1 MNLRLARALSAP
13 GAFRVF
19 LVLVVVMHHSFPF
32 RLGAWAVY
40 VFFIL
45 SGYWI
50 ARMWRGKYL
59 KTKQPYLTYIA
70 SRWMRLAP
78 VFIICIALQVLTKI
92 SLNDVQ
98 EPYWSHAGWW
108 IRQLLIVG
116 STAAGKILPPSW
128 SLDVEMQF
136 YILAPLL
143 ILLGSRLPIVAT
155 LVGIASLVYFIAHML
170 AGGAFD
176 EANVIFYLAYFVA
189 GIIIAE
195 TDWRASGKFALA
207 SLLTSAIVVI
217 VLLILPQTR
226 GAVFARGT
234 GAAPQSVLLVNIIL
248 AAAALLIIPFVSW
261 NVHQQSDSFDRWLG
275 NLAYPV
281 YLFHWMPREFYYALV
296 DWSRPA
302 WMNALLLFAN
312 GLVAIIGGMIILFID
327 TPLDQ
332 LRGRWV
338 KSRQIK

>member
-1 MNLRLARALSAP
+1 MNLRLARVLSAP
-13 GAFRVF
+13 GAFRLF
-19 LVLVVVMHHSFPF
+19 LVLVVVVHHSFPV

-50 ARMWRGKYL
+50 ARMWTGKYL

-78 VFIICIALQVLTKI
+78 VFMICIALQVLTKI
-92 SLNDVQ
+92 FLNDVQ
-98 EPYWSHAGWW
+98 APYWLHLGWW

-116 STAAGKILPPSW
+116 STAAGRILPPSW

-143 ILLGSRLPIVAT
+143 ILLCWRFAIVAIFA
-155 LVGIASLVYFIAHML
+155 GAASLGYFIAHML
-170 AGGAFD
+170 VGGSFD
-176 EANVIFYLAYFVA
+176 EANVIFYIGYFIA
-189 GIIIAE
+189 GIVIAQ
-195 TDWRASGKFALA
+195 TNWRASGKLALA
-207 SLLTSAIVVI
+207 SLVVSGIIVLI
-217 VLLILPQTR
+217 LLILPQTR
-226 GAVFARGT
+226 GAVFARGA
-234 GAAPQSVLLVNIIL
+234 GPPPQAVLLVNIVL
-248 AAAALLIIPFVSW
+248 ASAALVIIPFVSW
-261 NVHQQSDSFDRWLG
+261 NVRQQSDTFDRWVG

-281 YLFHWMPREFYYALV
+281 YLFHWIPREFYYALV

-302 WMNALLLFAN
+302 WMNASLLLAN
-312 GLVAIIGGMIILFID
+312 GLAAVIGGIIILFID
-327 TPLDQ
+327 APVDE

>member
-1 MNLRLARALSAP
+1 MNLQLARALSAP
-13 GAFRVF
+13 GAFRLF
-19 LVLVVVMHHSFPF
+19 LVLVVVVHHSFPF
-32 RLGAWAVY
+32 RMGAWAVY

-50 ARMWRGKYL
+50 ARMWHGKYL

-70 SRWMRLAP
+70 SRWLRLAP

-92 SLNDVQ
+92 SLDDVQ
-98 EPYWSHAGWW
+98 EPYWTHLGWW
-108 IRQLLIVG
+108 IRQVLIIG

-143 ILLGSRLPIVAT
+143 ILLGSSFPIVAV
-155 LVGIASLVYFIAHML
+155 LAGIASLVYFCAHML
-170 AGGAFD
+170 AGGSFD
-176 EANVIFYLAYFVA
+176 EANLIFYLSYFVA
-189 GIIIAE
+189 GIIIAQ
-195 TDWRASGKFALA
+195 TNWRASGRFALA
-207 SLLTSAIVVI
+207 SLIASGMVVI

-226 GAVFARGT
+226 GAVLARGA
-234 GAAPQSVLLVNIIL
+234 GPPAEAGILVGIIL
-248 AAAALLIIPFVSW
+248 AVAALLIIPFVSW
-261 NVHQQSDSFDRWLG
+261 NVRQQSDTFDRWLG

-281 YLFHWMPREFYYALV
+281 YLFHWIPREFYYALV

-302 WMNALLLFAN
+302 WMNALLLLTN
-312 GLVAIIGGMIILFID
+312 GLVAVIGGILILFID
-327 TPLDQ
+327 APVDE